1 MMTYKNRTDMN
12 SLFKNIAYK
21 NIVITGSSGAIGS
34 AFIRQVAAVY
44 PDATIH
50 AFSRQETA
58 PELACVKTHQID
70 YIDESSIEAAA
81 QVATQDAPVDLML
94 VATGLLHCENLLP
107 EKSLKE
113 MTAAKLNAVFE
124 ANTIVPALFAKHFL
138 PCMNRKERSVF
149 AVLSARVGSIS
160 DNRLG
165 GWYAYRASKAA
176 LNMIIKNAAI
186 ETGRLNKQAIVAG
199 LHPGTV
205 DSHLSQP
212 FQGNVPESQLFT
224 PADSARYLL
233 AVINHL
239 TPAQSGRC
247 FAWDGKE
254 IQP

>member
-1 MMTYKNRTDMN
+1 MTYKN
-12 SLFKNIAYK
+12 
-21 NIVITGSSGAIGS
+21 IVVTGSSGAIGS
-34 AFIRQVAAVY
+34 AFIRQVAERY

-50 AFSRQETA
+50 AFSRQGTEPT
-58 PELACVKTHQID
+58 LAGVKTHSID
-70 YIDESSIEAAA
+70 YTDENSIDAAV
-81 QVATQDAPVDLML
+81 QTATQLAPVDLML
-94 VATGLLHCENLLP
+94 VATGLLHHGHLMP

-113 MTAAKLNAVFE
+113 LTAAKLHDVFE

-138 PCMNRKERSVF
+138 PRMNRKERSVF

-186 ETGRLNKQAIVAG
+186 ETGRLNKNAIVAG

-205 DSHLSQP
+205 DSRLSQP
-212 FQGNVPESQLFT
+212 FQSKVSEKQLFT
-224 PADSARYLL
+224 PEESARHLL
-233 AVINHL
+233 NVIHHL
-239 TPAQSGRC
+239 TPEQSGRC